1 MLSFNLYIKSRKTI
15 KTMQYQA
22 QVKEVITILENILDV
37 KKPAD
42 RLISHHFKHNRF
54 IGSKDKAVISQM
66 VYAILRNRAT
76 LEFYLKQFNMQS
88 TARKL
93 VIAFLCTSERKEIL
107 EMTKIFD
114 GEMYSARNLKGN
126 EIKFAKEYKTID
138 PLAMTEPEKL
148 NYPAWLDTELK
159 EAFGD
164 NLANEMIA
172 LNKQADTVIRVNA
185 LKTTRAKLKAELKDQ
200 DIKTKKTE
208 LSYFGLKVEGKV
220 NLFGSKAFKDG
231 LFEMQDEG
239 SQILAILA
247 DAKPKQKV
255 LDMCCG
261 AGGKLLA
268 MANTMEHKG
277 SLVGTDINERRLMET
292 KKRLKRA
299 GISNAMLKVLSS
311 ENDKYLKRQA
321 ERFDTIFVDAPCSG
335 TGTWRRNPDSKWN
348 LEPEFV
354 EGLTKTQASILN
366 SASKLVKSGGTI
378 AYATC
383 SVLRKE
389 NHDQIEKFLAEHDNF
404 ELVDISAINPKL
416 TDQKMLQMTPA
427 QHNCDGFFIALL
439 KRK

>member
-1 MLSFNLYIKSRKTI
+1 
-15 KTMQYQA
+15 MQYKA
-22 QVKEVITILENILDV
+22 QVKEAITILENILDV

-42 RLISHHFKHNRF
+42 RLIAYHFKNNRF
-54 IGSKDKAVISQM
+54 IGSKDKAVISQL
-66 VYAILRNRAT
+66 VYAVLRNRAT
-76 LEFYLKQFNMQS
+76 LEFYLKEFNIQA

-93 VIAFLCTSERKEIL
+93 VISFLCAIERKDIS

-114 GEMYSARNLKGN
+114 ADMYSPRNLKGN
-126 EIKFAKEYKTID
+126 EVTFVKEYKKVD
-138 PLAMTEPEKL
+138 PLKMEEYEKL
-148 NYPAWLDTELK
+148 NYPKWLSEELK

-164 NLANEMIA
+164 NLATEMIA
-172 LNKQADTVIRVNA
+172 LNKQADTVIRVNT
-185 LKTTRAKLKAELKDQ
+185 LKTTRAKLKADLKDL

-208 LSYFGLKVEGKV
+208 LSHLGLKVEGKF
-220 NLFGSKAFKDG
+220 NLFGCQPFKAG
-231 LFEMQDEG
+231 HFEVQDEG

-268 MANTMEHKG
+268 MAGSMEHTG
-277 SLVGTDINERRLMET
+277 SLIGTDVNERRLMET

-299 GISNAMLKVLSS
+299 GISNAMLKVIET
-311 ENDKYLKRQA
+311 ENDKYLKRQKD
-321 ERFDTIFVDAPCSG
+321 RFDVIFVDAPCSG

-354 EGLTKTQASILN
+354 EQLTKTQASILS
-366 SASKLVKSGGTI
+366 SAGKLVKVGGTM

-383 SVLRKE
+383 SILRKE
-389 NHDQIEKFLAEHDNF
+389 NHDQVEKFLAENENF
-404 ELVDISAINPKL
+404 ELVDISTINEKL
-416 TDQKMLQMTPA
+416 TDQAMLQLTPA

-439 KRK
+439 KRKA